1 MFIGR
6 TKELAELER
15 RYAQPG
21 FQFPVIYGRR
31 RIGKTR
37 LIQEF
42 LRGKRAVYFMAAEQS
57 DRELLTG
64 LTQEIGRAHV

>member
-37 LIQEF
+37 LIRNFCGENEPSTSW
-42 LRGKRAVYFMAAEQS
+42 RRNRAIANF
-57 DRELLTG
+57 
-64 LTQEIGRAHV
+64 